1 MKGLTPMTRTSLAAI
16 SAAFAL
22 AAFPATACD
31 LNIEGAAQTWRIA
44 FDPFAQDLA
53 FRQFDVALVNQG
65 GAPCVGVFATR
76 LEAETYGLAQA
87 GRAERVAYALVDE
100 RTGVDITPRSGQSAR
115 QTGASS
121 VALAPGERV
130 LARFSATA
138 APTRL
143 LSAGVYAQTLD
154 LVVETEDGLPLA
166 QRPVTLELDVASAA
180 VMGLKGEVSRRTGAA
195 VLDLGELTE
204 GRRDMAASVY
214 VLSTEGY
221 SVSITS
227 ANQGRLRL
235 GATEWFVPYGLALGD
250 HVIDLA
256 GGDRLEV
263 VSREARSDD
272 YPLTISVGAVAGKR
286 AGSYSDVLTLTVAAL

>member
-31 LNIEGAAQTWRIA
+31 LNIEGAAQTWRIG
-44 FDPFAQDLA
+44 FDPFIQDLA

-65 GAPCVGVFATR
+65 STACVGVFATR

-100 RTGVDITPRSGQSAR
+100 RAGADITPRSGQSAH
-115 QTGASS
+115 QTGAPSI
-121 VALAPGERV
+121 ALAPGERA

-138 APTRL
+138 APARL
-143 LSAGVYAQTLD
+143 LSAGVYAQTFD

-180 VMGLKGEVSRRTGAA
+180 VMGLKGELVRRAGGA
-195 VLDLGELTE
+195 VIDLGELTE
-204 GRRDMAASVY
+204 GRRDLAASVY

-221 SVSITS
+221 SVAISS

-250 HVIDLA
+250 HVIDLE

-263 VSREARSDD
+263 VSRDARSDD
-272 YPLTISVGAVAGKR
+272 YPLTISIGAVGGKR
-286 AGSYSDVLTLTVAAL
+286 AGAYSDVITLTVAAL